1 MPELSPAAWLAS
13 QPEAFQKKELAK
25 LSDEA
30 MAELNWTWGGWWA
43 RPSQLAPEGDWRQWL
58 YVAGR
63 GAGKTRA
70 GAEWVREQ
78 VKAGCGRIT
87 MVAPT
92 AGDAR
97 DVMVEGDSGLLS
109 VCGSRDKTILGAALG
124 RPTYEP
130 SKRRVSWS
138 NGAVATLFSAEEP
151 ERLRGPQ
158 ADAMWADEL
167 AAWKNAQSPWDMAMF
182 GLRLGDNPRA
192 IVTTTPKPVPLVR
205 ALMKDPRSVL
215 TRGSTYDNAAN
226 LALPFLESIK
236 ERYEGTRL
244 GRQEID
250 AELLEDVP
258 GALWTDAMLQHEAFA
273 DVQRIVVA
281 VDPSGADGDPESGA
295 DEIGIIVAA
304 KLVDGRFAILEDA
317 TCNLSPSGWGRR
329 AVERYK
335 EHGAAL
341 IVAERNYGGAMV
353 ESVIRTADKYANV
366 KLVTASKGKA
376 VRAEPIAALYEQGRV
391 SHSQGLEKLEGQMMQ
406 MTLTGYVGEGS
417 PDRLDAAV
425 WALTELMDATDN
437 SWAGTI

>member
-1 MPELSPAAWLAS
+1 
-13 QPEAFQKKELAK
+13 
-25 LSDEA
+25 
-30 MAELNWTWGGWWA
+30 MAELNWTWRGWWA
-43 RPSQLAPEGDWRQWL
+43 RPSQLAPEGDWRHWL
-58 YVAGR
+58 YIGGR

-78 VKAGCGRIT
+78 VKAGSGRIT
-87 MVAPT
+87 MIAPT

-97 DVMVEGDSGLLS
+97 DVMVEGESGLLS
-109 VCGSRDKTILGAALG
+109 VCWSSDKTNLGAPLG

-167 AAWKNAQSPWDMAMF
+167 AAWKNAQSTWDMAMF
-182 GLRLGDNPRA
+182 GLRLGTDPRA

-205 ALMKDPRSVL
+205 SLMKDSRSVM
-215 TRGSTYDNAAN
+215 TRGSTYDNSAN
-226 LALPFLESIK
+226 LAAPFLEAIR

-250 AELLEDVP
+250 AELLDDVP
-258 GALWTDAMLQHEAFA
+258 GALWTVDMIDAAKHPVGEA
-273 DVQRIVVA
+273 QRVIVA

-304 KLVDGRFAILEDA
+304 KMMDGTFAILEDA
-317 TCNLSPSGWGRR
+317 TCNLSPEGWGRR
-329 AVERYK
+329 SVERY
-335 EHGAAL
+335 HAHSASM
-341 IVAERNYGGAMV
+341 IVAERNFGGDMV
-353 ESVIRTADKYANV
+353 GGVIRAADRNAKF
-366 KLVTASKGKA
+366 KLVTASRGKA

-391 SHSQGLEKLEGQMMQ
+391 AHSEGLERLEGQMLQ
-406 MTLTGYVGEGS
+406 MTLTGFVGEGS

-425 WALTELMDATDN
+425 WALSELASTN
-437 SWAGTI
+437 NNTWEGTI